1 MPRNDS
7 ARKSDNSFILQGS
20 ILAIASII
28 SRIIGLVYR
37 IPLTNIIGKTGNDY
51 YGTAFEI
58 YNIILIISSYSLPLA
73 VSKIVAARIAKG
85 ELKNVMRVFRGALVF
100 AVTTG
105 TIAMLVVWFFA
116 DFFTGTL
123 LKTPYS
129 VLALKVLAP
138 VLLIVAVAGVF
149 RGFFQGLNTM
159 TPTAISQIAEQITN
173 AIVSVVAAYS
183 LFSYGKKAGKIL
195 NDDHL
200 ASAYGAAG
208 GTLGTGCGALV
219 ALIFMI
225 VVFSIFYSRFKD
237 RVERDHYKNYES
249 YFEITKILFFTIV
262 PVLLSTTI
270 YNISSIIDQTI
281 FKNIVTVQGY
291 KANTISEW
299 WGVYTGQFKV
309 LINVPISIA
318 SAMASSAVPSLTA
331 AFHAGDMKKVRR
343 QINSATRFIMLIA
356 FPCTVG
362 LIVLGGPIMM
372 MLFSDADPVS
382 AQMMKVGGISV
393 LFFSLSTLS
402 NGLLQGIDKLRI
414 PVKNAAIALVAQ
426 AFFLVF
432 LLYAFK
438 LNIYA
443 VIVANA
449 FYALL
454 MCILNGIAIHKYS
467 GVHENIM
474 RIYIIPGISSVFMG
488 VFVYLIYFVFHAV
501 TKSNLISTIIAIL
514 LGMVFYFFVLVFLK
528 GISARDIERIP
539 GGHGIVLRLKKI
551 GIL

>member
-1 MPRNDS
+1 MQKTN
-7 ARKSDNSFILQGS
+7 AAKKSDTSFIVQGS
-20 ILAIASII
+20 ILAVASII

-37 IPLTNIIGKTGNDY
+37 IPLTHIIGKTGNDY

-73 VSKIVAARIAKG
+73 VSKIVAARMAQG
-85 ELKNVMRVFRGALVF
+85 ETKNVMRVLKGALMF
-100 AVTTG
+100 AGITG
-105 TIAMLVVWFFA
+105 SLAMCIVWFFA

-138 VLLIVAVAGVF
+138 VLLIVAIAGVF

-159 TPTAISQIAEQITN
+159 TPTAISQVAEQITN
-173 AIVSVVAAYS
+173 AIVSIVAAYS
-183 LFSYGKKAGKIL
+183 LFDYGRRAGKIL
-195 NDDHL
+195 NDEHL
-200 ASAYGAAG
+200 APAYGAAG
-208 GTLGTGCGALV
+208 GTLGTGCGAFV
-219 ALIFMI
+219 AMVFMI
-225 VVFSIFYSRFKD
+225 VVFVIFYRKFKSQ
-237 RVERDHYKNYES
+237 VESDHYRNYES
-249 YFEITKILFFTIV
+249 YGKIMKILFFTIV

-270 YNISSIIDQTI
+270 YNISSIVDQTI
-281 FKNIVTVQGY
+281 FKNIVTAQGY
-291 KANTISEW
+291 KAKTISEW

-318 SAMASSAVPSLTA
+318 SAMASSVVPTLTTS
-331 AFHAGDMKKVRR
+331 FKNGNIKKVRR
-343 QINSATRFIMLIA
+343 QINQATRFIMLVA

-362 LIVLGGPIMM
+362 LIVLAKPIMM
-372 MLFSDADPVS
+372 MLFSDPDSVS
-382 AQMMKVGGISV
+382 EKMMQVGGISV

-414 PVKNAAIALVAQ
+414 PVKNAAISLVAQ
-426 AFFLVF
+426 ALFLVV
-432 LLYAFK
+432 LLFGFK

-443 VIVANA
+443 VIIANA

-474 RIYIIPGISSVFMG
+474 RIYILPGGCSVLMG
-488 VFVYLIYFVFHAV
+488 VFVYLIYFIFHAA
-501 TKSNLISTIIAIL
+501 TKSNLIATIIAIL
-514 LGMVFYFFVLVFLK
+514 AGMIFYFFIMIFCH
-528 GISARDIERIP
+528 GISEKDIEKLP
-539 GGHGIVLRLKKI
+539 KGHKIVLWLKSI
-551 GIL
+551 HVL